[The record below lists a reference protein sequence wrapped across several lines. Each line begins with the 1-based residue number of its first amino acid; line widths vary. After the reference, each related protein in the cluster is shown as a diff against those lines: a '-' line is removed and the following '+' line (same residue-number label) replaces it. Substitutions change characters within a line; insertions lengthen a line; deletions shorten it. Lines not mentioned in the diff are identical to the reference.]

1 MPRPRPNS
9 SSAARIPALATT
21 GLTRRN
27 LGLKLSSSVG
37 PFKEFG
43 LVANRSQPELFAG
56 FPHYSARGT
65 PLSIRVRCL
74 AVQPDA
80 APTDQ
85 LNDAGSHGGLV

>member
-1 MPRPRPNS
+1 M
-9 SSAARIPALATT
+9 L
-21 GLTRRN
+21 
-27 LGLKLSSSVG
+27 SSVG

-65 PLSIRVRCL
+65 SSSIRVRCL

-80 APTDQ
+80 APTYQ
-85 LNDAGSHGGLV
+85 